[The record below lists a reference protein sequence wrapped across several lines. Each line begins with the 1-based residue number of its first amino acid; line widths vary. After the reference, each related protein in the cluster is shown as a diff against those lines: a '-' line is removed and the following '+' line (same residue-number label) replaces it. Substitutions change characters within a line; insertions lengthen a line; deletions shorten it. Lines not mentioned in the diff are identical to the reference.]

1 MSGFRFLQKFAYFFT
16 LAKHVTGVFT
26 LLAIWRG
33 FVLHPR
39 QSAVSNPGERIA
51 SLQKAPCMQLS
62 IVVPV
67 YRSAECLPALARRV
81 DETVN
86 RHFQSYELILV
97 NDDSP
102 DASWEVIQRLA
113 SEHDFIIGVNLR
125 RNAGQDNAIM
135 AGLSIAT
142 GEVVVIMDDDLQHDP
157 SDIAT
162 LYRQIECGF
171 DVVYAH
177 FEHKQQAFW
186 KNLGSWFNDRFAML
200 TLGKPKNI
208 YMSPYKAIRR
218 EVVREIAK
226 YAGPYPYVDGLLF
239 TVTSKIMQVPVTH
252 HARLAGTSNY
262 NLLRSIKVWLKLATG
277 FSVFPLRMVTF
288 LGSTMSL
295 FAFLLAA
302 FFALDALIRAR
313 GPEGWASVI
322 VAVLFIGGVQLIGV
336 GAVGE
341 YVGRIF
347 ITQNARPQFTV
358 KEICRGRSAAGQNVS
373 RGTRVSSVV
382 QLTSLSIDEE

>member
-1 MSGFRFLQKFAYFFT
+1 
-16 LAKHVTGVFT
+16 
-26 LLAIWRG
+26 
-33 FVLHPR
+33 
-39 QSAVSNPGERIA
+39 
-51 SLQKAPCMQLS
+51 MQLS

-67 YRSAECLPALARRV
+67 YRSAECLPALARRI

-252 HARLAGTSNY
+252 HACFAGTSNY